1 MPHQRN
7 NTNKGNN
14 MNPEFWQ
21 ARWQNKRIGFNQP
34 EVNPLLIKYFS
45 TLDLPAS
52 SRVFVPLCGK
62 SIDMLW
68 LIDQGY
74 DVVGIELVESAVQE
88 FFIEQGISYTIKA
101 HGENSNIKCYQ
112 GQLLG
117 QTIEL
122 WVANIFAMMPE
133 DIGDINAVYDRAAL
147 IAMPAELRPQY
158 SEQVQQLSGYA
169 AQLLLTLNYD
179 QNERAGPPFSI
190 SHEQIQQYYSAHYQI
205 NELEGEAS
213 VLNAAPEMAVKGYVW
228 LLNKK

>member
-1 MPHQRN
+1 MPNQRN

-21 ARWQNKRIGFNQP
+21 ERWQNKRIGFNQP

-45 TLDLPAS
+45 TLDLLAS

-62 SIDMLW
+62 SIDMIW
-68 LIDQGY
+68 LAAQSY

-101 HGENSNIKCYQ
+101 HSENSNIKCYQ
-112 GQLLG
+112 GQLLS

-122 WVANIFAMMPE
+122 WVADIFTLGADNIGHV
-133 DIGDINAVYDRAAL
+133 DAVYDRAAL
-147 IAMPAELRPQY
+147 IAMPPELRPQY

-169 AQLLLTLNYD
+169 AQLLLTLDYD

-190 SHEQIQQYYSAHYQI
+190 THEQIQQYYSAHYQI

-213 VLNAAPEMAVKGYVW
+213 VLNAAPEMAVKEYVW
-228 LLNKK
+228 LLSQ

>member
-1 MPHQRN
+1 MPHQIN
-7 NTNKGNN
+7 TTNKGNN

-21 ARWQNKRIGFNQP
+21 ERWQNKRIGFNQP
-34 EVNPLLIKYFS
+34 EVNPLLIKYFR

-88 FFIEQGISYTIKA
+88 FFTEQDIAYTITEHDK
-101 HGENSNIKCYQ
+101 HPNIKCYQ
-112 GQLLG
+112 AQLLG

-122 WVANIFAMMPE
+122 WVADIFTLGADNIGHV
-133 DIGDINAVYDRAAL
+133 DAVYDRAAL
-147 IAMPAELRPQY
+147 IAMPPELRPQY
-158 SEQVQQLSGYA
+158 SQQVIDLSQNA
-169 AQLLLTLNYD
+169 VQLLLTLNYD

-190 SHEQIQQYYSAHYQI
+190 SHEKIEQYYSAHYQI
-205 NELEGEAS
+205 NELEGEVS
-213 VLNAAPEMAVKGYVW
+213 TLNAAPEMAVTEHVW
-228 LLNKK
+228 LLSQ

>member
-1 MPHQRN
+1 
-7 NTNKGNN
+7 

-21 ARWQNKRIGFNQP
+21 ERWQNKRIGFNQP

-88 FFIEQGISYTIKA
+88 FFAENDISYTIKA
-101 HGENSNIKCYQ
+101 HGEHSNIKCYQ
-112 GQLLG
+112 GQLLE
-117 QTIEL
+117 QTIKL
-122 WVANIFAMMPE
+122 WVADIFTLNS
-133 DIGDINAVYDRAAL
+133 DYIGHVDAVYDRAAL
-147 IAMPAELRPQY
+147 IAMPPELRPQY
-158 SEQVQQLSGYA
+158 SQQVINLCQNA

-190 SHEQIQQYYSAHYQI
+190 THEQIQQYYSAHYHI
-205 NELEGEAS
+205 HELESEAS
-213 VLNAAPEMAVKGYVW
+213 VLNAAPEMAVTEHVW
-228 LLNKK
+228 LLSQ

>member
-1 MPHQRN
+1 MPHTKN
-7 NTNKGNN
+7 TTNKGNN

-21 ARWQNKRIGFNQP
+21 ERWQNKRIGFNQP

-45 TLDLPAS
+45 TLDLLAS

-88 FFIEQGISYTIKA
+88 FFIEQDISYTIKA
-101 HGENSNIKCYQ
+101 HGENPNIKCYK

-122 WVANIFAMMPE
+122 WVADIFTLNSD
-133 DIGDINAVYDRAAL
+133 DIGHIDAVYDRAAL
-147 IAMPAELRPQY
+147 IAMPAELRTQY
-158 SEQVQQLSGYA
+158 SQQVIDLSQNA

-190 SHEQIQQYYSAHYQI
+190 SREQIEQYYSAHYHI
-205 NELEGEAS
+205 HKLEGKAS
-213 VLNAAPEMAVKGYVW
+213 VLNAAPEMAVTEHVW
-228 LLNKK
+228 LLSQ